1 MGLVG
6 PGATPQ
12 VATDARSLLDG
23 ANEYEYV
30 EVLNPLTD
38 DFAVQVAQDIAVNA
52 PFNIGRD
59 PSGKT
64 SQMTNTEQDVRQIY
78 GLGLKNPDF
87 QAKKHISN
95 SVIIKSGQT
104 LRLKGSEAQVAVRQI
119 VNELMQREGNAR
131 LLSDPTLR
139 REAEERVVQGRGTI
153 QELMGATS
161 FVSPQQQATEAIN
174 RSNEVHD
181 EPTVEFPDL
190 DSQEDPGIGEA
201 SRSTEGNNSAPEKR
215 SPGRPKK
222 AEQST
227 V

>member
-1 MGLVG
+1 MALVG
-6 PGATPQ
+6 PGSVPQ
-12 VATDARSLLDG
+12 AATDVRPLLDG
-23 ANEYEYV
+23 ASEYEYV

-52 PFNIGRD
+52 PFNISKD
-59 PSGKT
+59 ISGKT
-64 SQMTNTEQDVRQIY
+64 AQMTNTEQDVRQIY
-78 GLGLKNPDF
+78 GLGLKNPEF
-87 QAKKHISN
+87 PAKKHISN

-139 REAEERVVQGRGTI
+139 REAEQRVIQGRGSI

-174 RSNEVHD
+174 RSNEVQN
-181 EPTVEFPDL
+181 EPTVEFPEL
-190 DSQEDPGIGEA
+190 ERPIEENA
-201 SRSTEGNNSAPEKR
+201 VRSGSAGTDNSPSEKR

-222 AEQST
+222 VDQSP